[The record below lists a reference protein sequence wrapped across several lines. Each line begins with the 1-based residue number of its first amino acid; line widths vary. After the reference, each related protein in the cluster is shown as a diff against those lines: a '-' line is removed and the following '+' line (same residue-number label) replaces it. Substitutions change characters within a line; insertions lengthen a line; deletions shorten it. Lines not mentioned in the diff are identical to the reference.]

1 MRAPLRW
8 FKPPKADF
16 PNFPSAPKGCNVDLE
31 AFLKEAAKKRAEKLR
46 QQENAASGRTGTASG
61 RQEERKRAAVE
72 VVEILDPVEQA
83 PVRRI
88 SRSDEVRESSTDSRT
103 SRIAKKST
111 LSQLESRHLAE
122 EERDKL
128 ERHVQQSID
137 HAVGTLPKLSEQAP
151 QSMSGAIDR
160 SETVRDLIRDPKTL
174 RAALIVSEIL
184 KRPKW

>member
-16 PNFPSAPKGCNVDLE
+16 PNFPSAPKGCNVDLD

-46 QQENAASGRTGTASG
+46 QEENASSGRTGITRG
-61 RQEERKRAAVE
+61 RREERKIAAVE
-72 VVEILDPVEQA
+72 VVEILDPVEE

-88 SRSDEVRESSTDSRT
+88 SRSDEGKESSPDART
-103 SRIAKKST
+103 SRIPKKSN

-122 EERDKL
+122 EEEDKL
-128 ERHVQQSID
+128 ERHVQQAID

-160 SETVRDLIRDPKTL
+160 SEAVRDLIRDPKTL

>member
-1 MRAPLRW
+1 
-8 FKPPKADF
+8 
-16 PNFPSAPKGCNVDLE
+16 VDLE

-46 QQENAASGRTGTASG
+46 QEENESLGRKGTVSGRK
-61 RQEERKRAAVE
+61 EERKKAAVE
-72 VVEILDPVEQA
+72 VVEILDPVLEE

-88 SRSDEVRESSTDSRT
+88 SRSDEGGGSSNDSRT
-103 SRIAKKST
+103 AKTAKKST

>member
-1 MRAPLRW
+1 
-8 FKPPKADF
+8 
-16 PNFPSAPKGCNVDLE
+16 
-31 AFLKEAAKKRAEKLR
+31 
-46 QQENAASGRTGTASG
+46 
-61 RQEERKRAAVE
+61 
-72 VVEILDPVEQA
+72 
-83 PVRRI
+83 
-88 SRSDEVRESSTDSRT
+88 
-103 SRIAKKST
+103 
-111 LSQLESRHLAE
+111 LAE

>member
-1 MRAPLRW
+1 M
-8 FKPPKADF
+8 
-16 PNFPSAPKGCNVDLE
+16 DLE
-31 AFLKEAAKKRAEKLR
+31 AFLREAAKKRAEKLR
-46 QQENAASGRTGTASG
+46 QEESAASGRTGTITG
-61 RQEERKRAAVE
+61 RREERKKVAVE
-72 VVEILDPVEQA
+72 AVEILDPVKEE

-88 SRSDEVRESSTDSRT
+88 SRTNEGSEASTDSRT
-103 SRIAKKST
+103 SRAPKKST

-122 EERDKL
+122 EEKNKL
-128 ERHVQQSID
+128 ERHVQQTID

-160 SETVRDLIRDPKTL
+160 SGTVRDLIRDPKTL